1 MSQSILVKKA
11 LAESLKTY
19 LRRLPFSKITVED
32 ICEAAQVSRRS
43 FYRQFRDKYEL
54 LNWLYD
60 YEFCRFVDERQD
72 KTIWDYYPDICRHLY
87 CDREF
92 FLNAF
97 SVTGQN
103 SFRDF
108 CNDKLYPLLMNDFGY
123 VFPDEKTAR
132 FVIKRLTDASF
143 DGFQWWLAQSDCMP
157 PEQYAEFSR
166 RIFTDVARGIT
177 GIDER
182 KK

>member
-1 MSQSILVKKA
+1 M
-11 LAESLKTY
+11 
-19 LRRLPFSKITVED
+19 
-32 ICEAAQVSRRS
+32 SRRS

-87 CDREF
+87 CDSEF

-132 FVIKRLTDASF
+132 FVIKTLD
-143 DGFQWWLAQSDCMP
+143 
-157 PEQYAEFSR
+157 R
-166 RIFTDVARGIT
+166 RVV
-177 GIDER
+177 
-182 KK
+182 